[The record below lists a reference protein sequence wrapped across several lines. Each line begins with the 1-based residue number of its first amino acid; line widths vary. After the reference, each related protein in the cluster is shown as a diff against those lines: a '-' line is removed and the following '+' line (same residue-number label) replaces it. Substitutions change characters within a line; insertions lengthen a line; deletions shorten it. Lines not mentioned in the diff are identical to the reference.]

1 MERVFERFTVS
12 VLKIN
17 KLIQKIK
24 AFEIREYGLKAV
36 HVLCVYFLN
45 CSSDGLTASEL
56 VRHTLED
63 KAAISRAVDYLGKE
77 GYVSC
82 DGSAQKRYKSPISLT
97 PKGEEAGIFL
107 AERVDCI
114 LAEASAGL
122 TDEKRGVFYECL
134 DLISANL
141 QNICDG
147 TVEKNGG

>member
-1 MERVFERFTVS
+1 MRRGQGGDVP
-12 VLKIN
+12 
-17 KLIQKIK
+17 
-24 AFEIREYGLKAV
+24 
-36 HVLCVYFLN
+36 
-45 CSSDGLTASEL
+45 
-56 VRHTLED
+56 
-63 KAAISRAVDYLGKE
+63 GKE

-97 PKGEEAGIFL
+97 PKGEKAGVFL

>member
-1 MERVFERFTVS
+1 MDRFSKFTILVNRIVRNIHRIKS
-12 VLKIN
+12 DETS
-17 KLIQKIK
+17 KL
-24 AFEIREYGLKAV
+24 GLKGP
-36 HVLCVYFLN
+36 HVSCLYYLYRAQKP
-45 CSSDGLTASEL
+45 LTAREL
-56 VRHTLED
+56 CDVCDED